1 MGHITNTFKCII
13 YIPNVYILKQEV
25 TGIIAGIIFLM
36 AKRWEH
42 DVNINNMDTNLGK
55 YNHETLIRLN
65 LRTSNIYVLDM
76 QTMCSTP

>member
-1 MGHITNTFKCII
+1 
-13 YIPNVYILKQEV
+13 
-25 TGIIAGIIFLM
+25 
-36 AKRWEH
+36 
-42 DVNINNMDTNLGK
+42 MDTNLGK